1 MKWNL
6 TIFAGALCALL
17 LFTSCK
23 SVDQGFRESPIGSV
37 VTGETSGVKGY
48 LNKVEESNIQQQQQE
63 EFEYHKSNVR
73 AYNLKTGKY
82 EHPPKHLEPEWNE
95 EQGRWEFSP

>member
-1 MKWNL
+1 MRWNL
-6 TIFAGALCALL
+6 SIFAGALCAILF
-17 LFTSCK
+17 FTSCN

-48 LNKVEESNIQQQQQE
+48 LKKVEQSNIQQQQQE
-63 EFEYHKSNVR
+63 EFEYHRDSVR

-82 EHPPKHLEPEWNE
+82 EKPPKGSEPEWNKE
-95 EQGRWEFSP
+95 KGRWEFSP